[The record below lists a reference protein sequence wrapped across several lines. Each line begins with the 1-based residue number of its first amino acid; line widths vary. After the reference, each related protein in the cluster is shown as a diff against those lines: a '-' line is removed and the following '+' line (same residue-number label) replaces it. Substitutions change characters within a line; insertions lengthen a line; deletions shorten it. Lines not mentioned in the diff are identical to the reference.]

1 MMRILGNRVLVA
13 LPPKEQETKTESGLV
28 LVRDPDR
35 KQQTRGVV
43 VALGERRGVVQ
54 LDDVRAEV
62 AGFFNDSI
70 ATAGPKEYLEPAYAR
85 DDLDHLL
92 MKMAPA
98 PFDVQVG
105 DVVLFPASAGEV
117 LRVGELD
124 HVLLHES
131 EILCVL
137 ESVHKETA
145 A

>member
-1 MMRILGNRVLVA
+1 MMRILGSRVLVA
-13 LPPKEQETKTESGLV
+13 LPPKEQEITTDSGLV

-43 VALGERRGVVQ
+43 VALGERRGVVEVDDLISAVNEYCIGMDDI
-54 LDDVRAEV
+54 LDNRK
-62 AGFFNDSI
+62 NW
-70 ATAGPKEYLEPAYAR
+70 LR
-85 DDLDHLL
+85 DDLSQLVQ
-92 MKMAPA
+92 KRAPA
-98 PFDVQVG
+98 PFDVQIG

-137 ESVHKETA
+137 EPVQKETA